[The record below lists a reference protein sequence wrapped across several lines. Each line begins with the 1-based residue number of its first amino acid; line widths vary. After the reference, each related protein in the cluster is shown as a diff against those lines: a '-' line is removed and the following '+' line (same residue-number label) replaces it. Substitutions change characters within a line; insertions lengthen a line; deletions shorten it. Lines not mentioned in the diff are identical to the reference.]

1 MSYWLWCIDNDSKKQ
16 NTARKKHSEVAFSK
30 MSFSRRTTLPA
41 INADIRDSF
50 HFTLALGQDELEDVS
65 KTDEDWYEVFGPQ
78 REQMEAL
85 QNYQKKIRQK
95 DGNRFKHLVQRMIV
109 SSRWIKEAAYHSQE
123 LTRRNI
129 LSRKMSQDNLDF
141 NLNDFRA
148 PRSNKAFAGV
158 SAKECDLLKKH
169 PWLRTPADVDIL
181 AKVVQRIKIFERH
194 SPAMKRA
201 IARFMQYE
209 SFGNGRVIIEQ
220 GTPGISLYIM
230 VSGTVQVVLTET
242 DPRGKTTS
250 RVVGMLRRGQCFGEL
265 ALMHDTKR
273 NSSIIVKGKAELVR
287 LDKDDFELAR
297 KMTRKHELAERLQAL
312 LKHDA
317 FKDWSEHEL
326 HLAMTRCSV
335 EEYPPNSVIFGGV
348 GGLIEEVFFVVSGEC
363 RIVRRMAFL
372 ERTHPDGTKALAMA
386 PKKNSGY
393 QLKPYEKIVSRY
405 LQVRMLKE
413 GELFGL
419 GQQLKS
425 IFYLSGSVTSVKIL
439 RVDRALLYRHDNG
452 LTLGRLEFRTQGMIP
467 SKVETFTTFMQS
479 RLWKKF
485 KEKVLREVLERK
497 RINKTRKMS

>member
-242 DPRGKTTS
+242 DPRGK
-250 RVVGMLRRGQCFGEL
+250 
-265 ALMHDTKR
+265 
-273 NSSIIVKGKAELVR
+273 AELVR

>member
-141 NLNDFRA
+141 NLNDF
-148 PRSNKAFAGV
+148 
-158 SAKECDLLKKH
+158 
-169 PWLRTPADVDIL
+169 
-181 AKVVQRIKIFERH
+181 RH